1 MKKLTILAVL
11 LMVFSAASFAE
22 ETKISETT
30 KFKMTAKSDVKY
42 ELIYVSDKSG
52 NVLVTIFDESGRKL
66 SSKFVKKAKNF
77 KRTYDFSQLK
87 PGKYTIVVRS
97 ESGSA
102 NQEIIHQIKEARLKT
117 FVSKIPNSKSLK
129 LHVGDFDPSSP
140 VRVRIYNQ
148 NNKLIH
154 SDVISEEIN
163 NGQSFSRVYKLA
175 DTQLNYVS
183 VSIENNGETK
193 TFTHEIEE

>member
-30 KFKMTAKSDVKY
+30 KFQMTAKSDVKY
-42 ELIYVSDKSG
+42 ELVYVSDKSG

-66 SSKFVKKAKNF
+66 SSQTVKNAKNF
-77 KRTYDFSQLK
+77 KRTYDFSKLK
-87 PGKYTIVVRS
+87 PGKYKIVVRN

-102 NQEIIHQIKEARLKT
+102 NQQIIHQIKKARLKT

-140 VRVRIYNQ
+140 VLVRIYDQ
-148 NNKLIH
+148 YSKLIY
-154 SDVISEEIN
+154 SEEIN
-163 NGQSFSRVYKLA
+163 NEQSFSRVYKLTS
-175 DTQLNYVS
+175 TQLNYVS

-193 TFTHEIEE
+193 SFTHELE

>member
-30 KFKMTAKSDVKY
+30 KFQVTAKSDVKY
-42 ELIYVSDKSG
+42 ELLYTSDKSSD
-52 NVLVTIFDESGRKL
+52 VLVTIYDESGRKL
-66 SSKFVKKAKNF
+66 NTRTVRNAKNF

-87 PGKYTIVVRS
+87 PGKYKIVVRN

-129 LHVGDFDPSSP
+129 LHVGDFDPSAP
-140 VRVRIYNQ
+140 VRVRIYDRY
-148 NNKLIH
+148 NKLIH
-154 SDVISEEIN
+154 SEEIN
-163 NGQSFSRVYKLA
+163 NAQSFSRVYNLA
-175 DTQLNYVS
+175 ATQLDFVS
-183 VSIENNGETK
+183 ITIENNGETK
-193 TFTHEIEE
+193 MFTHDLEE

>member
-30 KFKMTAKSDVKY
+30 KFQMTAKSDVKY
-42 ELIYVSDKSG
+42 ELVYVSDKSG

-66 SSKFVKKAKNF
+66 SSQTVKKAKNF

-87 PGKYTIVVRS
+87 PGKYNIVVRN
-97 ESGSA
+97 ETGSA
-102 NQEIIHQIKEARLKT
+102 NQEIIHLIKEARLKT

-129 LHVGDFDPSSP
+129 LHVGDFDAESP
-140 VRVRIYNQ
+140 VRVRIYDQ
-148 NNKLIH
+148 SNKLIH
-154 SDVISEEIN
+154 SEEIN
-163 NGQSFSRVYKLA
+163 NAQSFSRVYKLA
-175 DTQLNYVS
+175 DTQLKYVS
-183 VSIENNGETK
+183 VSIENAGETK
-193 TFTHEIEE
+193 TFTHELEE

>member
-30 KFKMTAKSDVKY
+30 KFQVTAKSDAKY
-42 ELIYVSDKSG
+42 ELLYTSDKSSD
-52 NVLVTIFDESGRKL
+52 VLVTIFDESGRKL
-66 SSKFVKKAKNF
+66 NTRTVRNAKNF

-87 PGKYTIVVRS
+87 PGKYKIVVRN

-129 LHVGDFDPSSP
+129 LHVGDFDPSAP
-140 VRVRIYNQ
+140 VRVRIYDRY
-148 NNKLIH
+148 NKLIH
-154 SDVISEEIN
+154 SEEIN
-163 NGQSFSRVYKLA
+163 NAQSFSRVYNLGA
-175 DTQLNYVS
+175 TQLDFVS
-183 VSIENNGETK
+183 ISIENNGETK
-193 TFTHEIEE
+193 MFTHDLEE